1 VHAFRREGTFRPFFD
16 VNYRRELAEGR
27 TEANVQFSGLPNS
40 EFIVEGINV
49 PASSYQTRAGLTF
62 ATVVGQATFTYEY
75 KKAPGQTRQTA
86 SLRFRFK

>member
-1 VHAFRREGTFRPFFD
+1 M
-16 VNYRRELAEGR
+16 
-27 TEANVQFSGLPNS
+27 
-40 EFIVEGINV
+40 

-62 ATVVGQATFTYEY
+62 ATLVGQATFTYEY